1 MKLLYGTGNPAKAS
15 VMRQRLSGFDLEL
28 ISLKDLEAEGK
39 AIPEIEEDGVSLL
52 ENAREKAL
60 GYYAAFHIPVFSCDS
75 GLYIEGIPEKE
86 QPGIH
91 VRRMGGRCLTDEE
104 MMRYY
109 SGMAEKY
116 GNLRARYRNAI
127 CLVLDENHVYP
138 AMEES
143 MASQPF
149 LITSS
154 PHEDGIRKKGFPLDC
169 LSVDIRTGKYFY
181 DLEDGQLEQM
191 AVEDGFLEFFRK
203 HLGG

>member
-1 MKLLYGTGNPAKAS
+1 
-15 VMRQRLSGFDLEL
+15 
-28 ISLKDLEAEGK
+28 
-39 AIPEIEEDGVSLL
+39 
-52 ENAREKAL
+52 
-60 GYYAAFHIPVFSCDS
+60 
-75 GLYIEGIPEKE
+75 
-86 QPGIH
+86 
-91 VRRMGGRCLTDEE
+91 
-104 MMRYY
+104 MRYY

-149 LITSS
+149 LIISS

-169 LSVDIRTGKYFY
+169 ISVDIRTGKYFY